1 MAADAPAKRHATTRR
16 LRLAELSS
24 GLGAGVLGLG
34 IGVLTAL
41 YLQGLGLPILIA
53 GLILHAWGMT
63 DKHRL
68 EVKAGAPG
76 VWWSTVLYW
85 IYGGSLVAL
94 AAYAVVR
101 RFWSA
106 AVSPR
111 FANTR
116 TSKAWTSSR

>member
-1 MAADAPAKRHATTRR
+1 MAAGAPAKRDATTRR

-34 IGVLTAL
+34 IGALTAT

-63 DKHRL
+63 DKHRV
-68 EVKAGAPG
+68 EVKAGVPG

-85 IYGGSLVAL
+85 ICWGSLVAL

-101 RFWSA
+101 GFWSVA
-106 AVSPR
+106 ASP
-111 FANTR
+111 
-116 TSKAWTSSR
+116 